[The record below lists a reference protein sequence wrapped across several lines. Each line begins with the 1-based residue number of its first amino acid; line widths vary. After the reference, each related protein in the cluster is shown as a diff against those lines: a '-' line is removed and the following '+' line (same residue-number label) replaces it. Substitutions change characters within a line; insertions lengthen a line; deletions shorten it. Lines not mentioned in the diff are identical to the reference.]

1 MAKLRI
7 DPPAP
12 APRPRGGV
20 RLRFGRHDRMV
31 IDGVEYTILDHDRT
45 SVTIARADNADA
57 TQTLSREQVDVV
69 RFSPGFRL
77 DRNFYR
83 PGVAKAR
90 MHAGVDHL
98 SDLPQEE
105 QADIM
110 WKFAYC
116 VAYIRMVEDA
126 KKSKKK
132 IAKDDRF
139 AIAIKAMREKAKES
153 GKKVGSD
160 DVLAVI
166 IEAIAEE
173 IEKTETANVS
183 QNKRKRAGRKVVVRK
198 PPGPRCLRDWV
209 KALVAGN
216 MNPLALRTDHRKCGN
231 KKARF
236 NALEYAILYEFSLR
250 VATPEKPDVSVVWR
264 DMSSHIEKLNKE
276 RRDAGL
282 PDLKTPSYTCLL
294 DEVAKIPAFDLMAGQ
309 EGEER
314 AKNYFR
320 AVTTGLAD
328 VVRPLERVEID
339 EWTVDLHILL
349 ILTGVWNTY
358 TDEQKAR
365 VPRVRLVLCL
375 AICVAT
381 KCVVGMS
388 LARKAS
394 SANAIRTLDMIVSD
408 KQPYADAAGALTP
421 LDIHGTPE
429 MFVADAGTSF
439 ANLDVRA
446 RVVDLDVVF
455 QTTVSAVPFLR
466 GTVERVFRTTN
477 DKFIAMFAGRTF
489 SDVVEKGDYDSQG
502 RANLTV
508 DEFAEALVRYKV
520 DHYHNHPHSGLG
532 GEAPRAAWLRLTE
545 EFGVDPPPDDH
556 LRRIVF
562 GVELHPVLDASG
574 LRVLGVDYQS
584 DELNAHFVAKKHVEV
599 RARVN
604 LMNLGAIS
612 AKIGGDWVLV
622 EGPDELEGVTAK
634 DWIAAWDEFQL
645 RNAALNKLTKPL
657 LDDTIAHLVEV
668 GKLGRQRMNIATEPM
683 SPKEIAHHH
692 RRMKIGVKFVAERK
706 RAKRAGPRDLLDG
719 AQAVDGHD
727 NAVARAAA
735 PKRRAKPRVAKR
747 RPATK
752 RAPAKP
758 AAAKN
763 KSRGVHWDIPDEGGK

>member
-7 DPPAP
+7 EPPAP

-20 RLRFGRHDRMV
+20 RLRFGRHDRMI
-31 IDGVEYTILDHDRT
+31 IDGVHYIIVDHDRL
-45 SVTIARADNADA
+45 SVTIARADNPDV
-57 TQTLSREQVDVV
+57 TQTLSREQIDVV

-83 PGVAKAR
+83 PELAR
-90 MHAGVDHL
+90 ARTHAGVDHL
-98 SDLPQEE
+98 GDLPQEE
-105 QADIM
+105 QADIL
-110 WKFAYC
+110 WKLAYC
-116 VAYIRMVEDA
+116 MAYIRMTEA
-126 KKSKKK
+126 
-132 IAKDDRF
+132 
-139 AIAIKAMREKAKES
+139 
-153 GKKVGSD
+153 GKKNKNRIGSD
-160 DVLAVI
+160 DKLAEA
-166 IEAIAEE
+166 IEAMATE
-173 IEKTETANVS
+173 IEATETARVS
-183 QNKRKRAGRKVVVRK
+183 QNKRTRAGRKVVIRK

-209 KALVAGN
+209 KELVAAN
-216 MNPLALRTDHRKCGN
+216 MNPLALRTKHRKCGN

-236 NALEYAILYEFSLR
+236 SAEEYAILHEYALR
-250 VATPEKPDVSVVWR
+250 VATPEKPDVKVVWR
-264 DMSSHIEKLNKE
+264 MMSAHIEQTNKE
-276 RRDAGL
+276 RRAAGR
-282 PDLKTPSYTCLL
+282 PDLETPSYVCLL

-320 AVTTGLAD
+320 AVNSGLAD

-349 ILTGVWNTY
+349 ILTGIWNTY
-358 TDEQKAR
+358 TEEQKAK

-408 KQPYADAAGALTP
+408 KQPYADAAGAVTP
-421 LDIHGTPE
+421 YDIYGTPE

-439 ANLDVRA
+439 ANHDVRT
-446 RVVDLDVVF
+446 RVVDLDVIF

-466 GTVERVFRTTN
+466 GAVERVFRTTN
-477 DKFIAMFAGRTF
+477 EKFVAMFAGRTF

-520 DHYHNHPHSGLG
+520 DHYHNHPHDGLG

-556 LRRIVF
+556 LRRVVF
-562 GVELHPVLDASG
+562 GVELRPVLDASG

-584 DELNAHFVAKKHVEV
+584 AELNAHFMSKKHVEV
-599 RARVN
+599 PVRVD

-612 AKIGGDWVLV
+612 ARIGTDWVLI
-622 EGPDELEGVTAK
+622 EGPEELYKVTAK

-657 LDDTIAHLVEV
+657 LDDTIAHLVAV
-668 GKLGRQRMNIATEPM
+668 GKIGRERMNIAIEPM
-683 SPKEIAHHH
+683 SPKDILFHH
-692 RRMKIGVKFVAERK
+692 RRMNIGVKFVAARK
-706 RAKRAGPRDLLDG
+706 KAKQAAPKDLLDG
-719 AQAVDGHD
+719 AQPVVGQDG
-727 NAVARAAA
+727 RAARVA
-735 PKRRAKPRVAKR
+735 TPKRRAKARVSKR
-747 RPATK
+747 TS
-752 RAPAKP
+752 APARVSAKKP
-758 AAAKN
+758 AAPKP
-763 KSRGVHWDIPDEGGK
+763 KPRGVHWKIGGEGGK